1 MISRAHPFSPLTASQ
16 RLLLRLAMPLLL
28 ALSLVVLPQLAH
40 ALSQDDLLPPDK
52 AFAASLTREGTQ
64 LKVHFE
70 VAPGYYLYRDRMHF
84 SGEPGG
90 PLAPLGMPAGKT
102 KHDKFF
108 GEQVIYPHSLDVSL
122 PGPTLPAGFTLKV
135 SYQGCAEAGVCY
147 PPQTVHLKPGG
158 NSKLPGWFTL
168 AGQSGGAAGNGTN
181 SGTPSPGAAGWL
193 GMLGTFWLAGLGMA
207 FTACMYPLLPIL
219 SSIIAG
225 QGTLLTRRHGGLLAL
240 AYVQGLALTY
250 TVVGVIAGL
259 TGSLL
264 TVWLQQ
270 PAVILGASALM
281 VLMALSMFDL
291 FNLQLPASWQSRLAD
306 RANSLPGGRW
316 LSVFAMGALSALIVG
331 PCIAPPLALAL
342 GYIGATGDAVR
353 GAAALYAMALG
364 LGTPLLLIGFFG
376 GHLLPRAG
384 AWMKMVKSVFGVVML
399 GLALWLASPFL
410 PAMATMLL
418 WALLGV
424 GSAVFLRAFDG
435 LPASAHPLQRL
446 GKALGLLLFIAG
458 AAELVGA
465 LTGQADPR
473 LPLKAIANHAV
484 TQAAA
489 QPAFR
494 PVASVTELDNVLAAD
509 RTRPVL
515 LDFYADW
522 CVSCKELES
531 ETFTDVKVAAQLGR
545 FVLLRADVT
554 ANRPEHQALLK
565 RFGLYGPPGVI
576 LLRSGQETGRLIGFE
591 NADAFLARLNSVGS

>member
-1 MISRAHPFSPLTASQ
+1 MITRIFPFSPAAAPQ
-16 RLLLRLAMPLLL
+16 RLLLRLAMLLLL
-28 ALSLVVLPQLAH
+28 ALPLFAH

-90 PLAPLGMPAGKT
+90 PLTPLAMPAGKT

-108 GEQVIYPHSLDVSL
+108 GEQVIYPHSLDVPL
-122 PGPTLPAGFTLKV
+122 PGAALPVDFTLKV

-147 PPQTVHLKPGG
+147 PPQTVHLKPGR
-158 NSKLPGWFTL
+158 SSRLPGWFTL
-168 AGQSGGAAGNGTN
+168 TGQTGGGSTGSAA
-181 SGTPSPGAAGWL
+181 PSPGAAGWL

-225 QGTLLTRRHGGLLAL
+225 QGETLTHKHGGMLAL
-240 AYVQGLALTY
+240 AYVQGLALSY
-250 TVVGVIAGL
+250 TVVGVMAGL

-270 PAVILGASALM
+270 PAVVLGASALM
-281 VLMALSMFDL
+281 TAMALSMFDL
-291 FNLQLPASWQSRLAD
+291 FNLQLPASWQSELAE
-306 RANSLPGGRW
+306 RANRLPGGRW
-316 LSVFAMGALSALIVG
+316 LSVFGMGVLSALIVG

-342 GYIGATGDAVR
+342 GYIGATGDALR

-376 GHLLPRAG
+376 GHLLPHAG
-384 AWMKMVKSVFGVVML
+384 AWMKTVKSVFGVLML
-399 GLALWLASPFL
+399 SLALWLASPFL
-410 PAMATMLL
+410 PGAAVMLL
-418 WALLGV
+418 WAVLGV
-424 GSAVFLRAFDG
+424 GTAVFLRAFDG

-458 AAELVGA
+458 SAELVGA
-465 LTGQADPR
+465 LTGQTDPR
-473 LPLKAIANHAV
+473 LPLKALVGGPRAE
-484 TQAAA
+484 AAD
-489 QPAFR
+489 PAFR
-494 PVASVTELDNVLAAD
+494 PVASVAELESVLAAN

-531 ETFTDVKVAAQLGR
+531 ETFANAKVAAQLGR

-554 ANRPEHQALLK
+554 ADRPEQQALLK

-576 LLRSGQETGRLIGFE
+576 LLRGGQEASRLIGFE
-591 NADAFLARLNSVGS
+591 SAESFLVRLSSLST